1 MTSLHPSSPISGK
14 VRVHLLIQQ
23 TSETTE
29 ADWETKNDVHEVF
42 EDNPPAKPKANG
54 IPAPLEMEE
63 GDADPTESGPF
74 EWRDKA
80 SLLSIL
86 CCGLPSLLQRKAG
99 KRRSQDYQLLNEME
113 EL

>member
-1 MTSLHPSSPISGK
+1 M
-14 VRVHLLIQQ
+14 RVHLLIQQ

-29 ADWETKNDVHEVF
+29 ADWETKNDVHEIF

-54 IPAPLEMEE
+54 VPIPLEMDE
-63 GDADPTESGPF
+63 GGLDQTKSGPS
-74 EWRDKA
+74 EWRDKT
-80 SLLSIL
+80 SLLSLL
-86 CCGLPSLLQRKAG
+86 CCGLPSLLQRTPG